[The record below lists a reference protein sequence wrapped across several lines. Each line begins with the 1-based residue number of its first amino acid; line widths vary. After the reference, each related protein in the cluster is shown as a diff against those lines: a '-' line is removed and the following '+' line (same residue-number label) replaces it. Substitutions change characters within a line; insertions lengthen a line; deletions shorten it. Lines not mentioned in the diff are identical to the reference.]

1 MPIRK
6 RRCWPISSTPIHS
19 NTTRLMANKK
29 HDKPSAEDTPE
40 TPERPEST
48 PQPAPLELRT
58 PMRLASALAVC
69 AAGWL
74 LPGVSHVV
82 LGRWGRGLIFTSSV
96 VTMFVFGIVM
106 QGRLYDFT
114 PQQPLH
120 IFAFM
125 ANVGNGLPYILAQS
139 MGYGVGVLSS
149 PSYDY
154 GNTFLWVSGLL
165 NYLVVL
171 DAFDISRGRKP

>member
-1 MPIRK
+1 
-6 RRCWPISSTPIHS
+6 
-19 NTTRLMANKK
+19 MAKKK
-29 HDKPSAEDTPE
+29 HDKPTAEEASE
-40 TPERPEST
+40 TPDAPEST
-48 PQPAPLELRT
+48 RERAPLELRK
-58 PMRLASALAVC
+58 PMPPARAIAVC

-82 LGRWGRGLIFTSSV
+82 LGRWGRGIIFTLSV
-96 VTMFVFGIVM
+96 VTMFAFGILM

-114 PQQPLH
+114 PDQPLQ

-125 ANVGNGLPYILAQS
+125 ADVGVGLPYILAQR

-165 NYLVVL
+165 NYLSIL
-171 DAFDISRGRKP
+171 DAVDISQGRKP